1 MTLPQ
6 HDSLDIPKRGY
17 AGSFGA
23 SRQFGV
29 AFALQPCWRMRFDTG
44 GVRPVDLFENGSIQV
59 NHALQPRRHARASDR

>member
-6 HDSLDIPKRGY
+6 HDSLDIPKSGC
-17 AGSFGA
+17 AGGFGA

-29 AFALQPCWRMRFDTG
+29 ALALQPCWRMRFDTG

-59 NHALQPRRHARASDR
+59 NHALQPMLRARASDR